1 MKKKSMYNDI
11 LEALNTNCVVI
22 EEMTDAIN
30 RAAYRSFNFKDDDDN
45 IFIKLANDENT
56 MCNDILKTLSMNLET
71 LTEMKDAM
79 KRIVDNSE
87 SYTDKA
93 LKTLNKDVFEQKDLI
108 LNASLGLSGEVGEV
122 NDIIKKYMY
131 HGHNLDDDMK
141 EKIILELGD
150 VCWYVALMA
159 WAIDKTK
166 FEDVLNKNI
175 AKLDKRYNGEF
186 STEKSINR
194 KEDSDNSCEEKKN
207 DSDNGFETFV
217 KHYDEE
223 LDKMR
228 INCKNNSDSLLDK
241 FNKYHNKEIEF
252 ETTLNDEEW
261 HKLVRYFENEADTQE
276 ECDANQ
282 SNEDKKKDSKK
293 MSDDDTKI
301 KAYKDLEDMLDAYYN
316 VRWMNDL
323 LKLLFD
329 KKDNKEPSEEE
340 PKTIKDLR
348 ELSIE
353 DMFDEYYI
361 PYFR

>member
-1 MKKKSMYNDI
+1 MN
-11 LEALNTNCVVI
+11 
-22 EEMTDAIN
+22 
-30 RAAYRSFNFKDDDDN
+30 
-45 IFIKLANDENT
+45 ENT
-56 MCNDILKTLSMNLET
+56 MKNCKEYEDISATIEELKNTINELANSIREFGDYIKELMNNT
-71 LTEMKDAM
+71 D
-79 KRIVDNSE
+79 
-87 SYTDKA
+87 SYTDLA

-131 HGHNLDDDMK
+131 HGHKLDDDTK

-166 FEDVLNKNI
+166 FEEVLNKNI
-175 AKLDKRYNGEF
+175 AKLEKRYHGEF

-194 KEDSDNSCEEKKN
+194 KEDSDNCCEEKKN
-207 DSDNGFETFV
+207 DSDNSFETFV
-217 KHYDEE
+217 KHYNEE
-223 LDKMR
+223 LEKFK
-228 INCKNNSDSLLDK
+228 INCTGDSE
-241 FNKYHNKEIEF
+241 FEF
-252 ETTLNDEEW
+252 ETTLSDEAW

-282 SNEDKKKDSKK
+282 SNEDEEKDSKK
-293 MSDDDTKI
+293 MSDYDTKI

-329 KKDNKEPSEEE
+329 KKDNKDGKEPSEEE
-340 PKTIKDLR
+340 TKTTKDLR
-348 ELSIE
+348 DLSIE

>member
-1 MKKKSMYNDI
+1 MKNCKEYEDI
-11 LEALNTNCVVI
+11 SAIVEKLKN
-22 EEMTDAIN
+22 AIN
-30 RAAYRSFNFKDDDDN
+30 E
-45 IFIKLANDENT
+45 LANSIREFGDYIKE
-56 MCNDILKTLSMNLET
+56 LMNET
-71 LTEMKDAM
+71 D
-79 KRIVDNSE
+79 
-87 SYTDKA
+87 SYTDLA

-131 HGHNLDDDMK
+131 HGHKLDDDTK

-175 AKLDKRYNGEF
+175 AKLEKRYNGEF

-194 KEDSDNSCEEKKN
+194 KEDSDNS
-207 DSDNGFETFV
+207 FETFV
-217 KHYDEE
+217 KHYDDK

-228 INCKNNSDSLLDK
+228 IKCIDDCD
-241 FNKYHNKEIEF
+241 FEF
-252 ETTLNDEEW
+252 ETTLSDEAW

-282 SNEDKKKDSKK
+282 SNEDEEKDSKK
-293 MSDDDTKI
+293 MSDYDTKI
-301 KAYKDLEDMLDAYYN
+301 QAYKDLEDMLDAYYN

-329 KKDNKEPSEEE
+329 KKDNKEPSEDKKDGKKPCEE
-340 PKTIKDLR
+340 ETRTIKDLR
-348 ELSIE
+348 DLSIE

>member
-30 RAAYRSFNFKDDDDN
+30 RAAYRSFNFKDNDDN

-56 MCNDILKTLSMNLET
+56 MCNDILKTLSMILET

-131 HGHNLDDDMK
+131 HGHKLDYDMK

-159 WAIDKTK
+159 WAINKTK
-166 FEDVLNKNI
+166 FEEVLNKNI
-175 AKLDKRYNGEF
+175 TKLDKRYQGEF
-186 STEKSINR
+186 STEKSVNR
-194 KEDSDNSCEEKKN
+194 KEDSINSCVEKIN
-207 DSDNGFETFV
+207 DCEF
-217 KHYDEE
+217 
-223 LDKMR
+223 
-228 INCKNNSDSLLDK
+228 
-241 FNKYHNKEIEF
+241 EF
-252 ETTLNDEEW
+252 ETTLSDEEW
-261 HKLVRYFENEADTQE
+261 SKLVRYCENDVDSQE
-276 ECDANQ
+276 EYYVRQ
-282 SNEDKKKDSKK
+282 SKEGEEKDTKKTS
-293 MSDDDTKI
+293 DDTKTNN
-301 KAYKDLEDMLDAYYN
+301 YLSVKDAL
-316 VRWMNDL
+316 VNDFL
-323 LKLLFD
+323 NLLFGQ
-329 KKDNKEPSEEE
+329 E
-340 PKTIKDLR
+340 
-348 ELSIE
+348 
-353 DMFDEYYI
+353 
-361 PYFR
+361 

>member
-1 MKKKSMYNDI
+1 MN
-11 LEALNTNCVVI
+11 
-22 EEMTDAIN
+22 
-30 RAAYRSFNFKDDDDN
+30 
-45 IFIKLANDENT
+45 ENT
-56 MCNDILKTLSMNLET
+56 MKNCEEYEDISATVEKLKNTINELANSIREFGDYIKEFMNET
-71 LTEMKDAM
+71 D
-79 KRIVDNSE
+79 
-87 SYTDKA
+87 SYTDLA

-131 HGHNLDDDMK
+131 HGHKLDDDTK

-175 AKLDKRYNGEF
+175 AKLEKRYHGEF

-207 DSDNGFETFV
+207 GCEFEFETFV
-217 KHYDEE
+217 KRYNEE
-223 LDKMR
+223 LEKMKM
-228 INCKNNSDSLLDK
+228 NCKGNSE
-241 FNKYHNKEIEF
+241 FEF
-252 ETTLNDEEW
+252 ETTLSDEEW
-261 HKLVRYFENEADTQE
+261 HKLVRYFENEIETQE
-276 ECDANQ
+276 ECCANQ
-282 SNEDKKKDSKK
+282 SKK
-293 MSDDDTKI
+293 
-301 KAYKDLEDMLDAYYN
+301 
-316 VRWMNDL
+316 
-323 LKLLFD
+323 
-329 KKDNKEPSEEE
+329 KEPSEDKKDGKEPSKEE
-340 PKTIKDLR
+340 TRTIK

>member
-1 MKKKSMYNDI
+1 MN
-11 LEALNTNCVVI
+11 
-22 EEMTDAIN
+22 
-30 RAAYRSFNFKDDDDN
+30 
-45 IFIKLANDENT
+45 ENT
-56 MCNDILKTLSMNLET
+56 MKNCKEYEDILATVEELKNAINELANSIREFGDYIKELMNDT
-71 LTEMKDAM
+71 D
-79 KRIVDNSE
+79 
-87 SYTDKA
+87 SYTDLA

-131 HGHNLDDDMK
+131 HGHKLDNDAK

-175 AKLDKRYNGEF
+175 EKLEKRYHGEF

-194 KEDSDNSCEEKKN
+194 KKDSDNSCEEKKN
-207 DSDNGFETFV
+207 DSNNGFKTFV

-223 LDKMR
+223 FDKMK
-228 INCKNNSDSLLDK
+228 INCMDDCDCD
-241 FNKYHNKEIEF
+241 FEF
-252 ETTLNDEEW
+252 ETTLSDEAWRKLLKYCEND
-261 HKLVRYFENEADTQE
+261 VAAQE
-276 ECDANQ
+276 EYYARQ
-282 SNEDKKKDSKK
+282 SKEDDEKVTKKT
-293 MSDDDTKI
+293 SDDGTKL
-301 KAYKDLEDMLDAYYN
+301 KEYKDLEDMLDAYYN

-323 LKLLFD
+323 LKLIFD
-329 KKDNKEPSEEE
+329 KKDSKKPCEEE
-340 PKTIKDLR
+340 TKTTKDLR
-348 ELSIE
+348 DLSIE